1 MDAFVHEDE
10 EKAVSAWEKKVAF
23 VLCTHEKG
31 SIFKALE
38 ECFKSKSLEMAK
50 SCLVISTWLI
60 YMLSVLPDT
69 GVKSAARKSL
79 LDEFVNVLQS
89 TRNMEEK
96 ILATLA
102 LRTFVGDPGKISV
115 GEKSYQS
122 FEYTQTIV
130 ELKLS

>member
-1 MDAFVHEDE
+1 MQEDE
-10 EKAVSAWEKKVAF
+10 EKAVSSWEKRVAF
-23 VLCTHEKG
+23 VLCNHEKG

-38 ECFKSKSLEMAK
+38 ECFKSNSLETAK
-50 SCLVISTWLI
+50 SCLVISIWLI

-79 LDEFVNVLQS
+79 LDEFINVLQS

-102 LRTFVGDPGKISV
+102 LRTFVSDPGKISA
-115 GEKSYQS
+115 GENSYQS
-122 FEYTQTIV
+122 FEYTQIIA